1 PSCDLDAVRIVA
13 MVVLGG
19 MGHVP
24 GVILGAILL
33 YAIPEALRIVAKPS
47 QIFLFGEEL
56 IPTEAL
62 RMLLFGGSMVVIMLI
77 RPKGLWPPPRHG
89 ERAPLPGQAD
99 DDGGSGGD
107 GGGLP
112 GGGGTGGL
120 PVGRLQGGTPGP
132 LAPGRG

>member
-24 GVILGAILL
+24 GVVLGALLL

-89 ERAPLPGQAD
+89 ERAAPVTTSDGD
-99 DDGGSGGD
+99 DDGAG
-107 GGGLP
+107 P
-112 GGGGTGGL
+112 GEA
-120 PVGRLQGGTPGP
+120 PAP
-132 LAPGRG
+132 LAPGRA